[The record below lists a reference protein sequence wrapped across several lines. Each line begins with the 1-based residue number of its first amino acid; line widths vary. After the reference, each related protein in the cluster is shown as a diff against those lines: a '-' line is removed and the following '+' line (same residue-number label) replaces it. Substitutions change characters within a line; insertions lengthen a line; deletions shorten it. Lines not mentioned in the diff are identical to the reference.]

1 MAKLLWRIITENQP
15 TREKAER
22 LAAELQQALPQTEIL
37 KIEKYYKFP
46 ESFCIDLKTLLKTEI
61 SSEEFAFAMLDFAG
75 KIASPWEVYF
85 QNGAN
90 EFEMIFN
97 KSEHTRFLKSSFNV
111 IRWMNV
117 QRD

>member
-1 MAKLLWRIITENQP
+1 MANLLWRIITEHQP
-15 TREKAER
+15 TREKAKK
-22 LAAELQQALPQTEIL
+22 LAAELQQVLPQTEIV

-46 ESFCIDLKTLLKTEI
+46 DSFCIDVKTVLKAEI
-61 SSEEFAFAMLDFAG
+61 SAEELAFTILDFAG

-111 IRWMNV
+111 IRWMHI